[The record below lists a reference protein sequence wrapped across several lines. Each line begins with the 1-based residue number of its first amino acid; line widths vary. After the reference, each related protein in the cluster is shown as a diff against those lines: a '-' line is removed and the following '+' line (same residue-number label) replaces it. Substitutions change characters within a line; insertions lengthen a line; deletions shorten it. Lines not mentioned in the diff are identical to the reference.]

1 MPRLAK
7 TVPFLVII
15 ANPVPSCAH
24 LPSVCLHMRFPRSA
38 PTQDAKGQTQCKDR
52 GSSSTVHQNRLF
64 DDARPCEARMMH
76 FEATNDDIKGSYQFI
91 SIVYLDLNQVH
102 RIYIVLCGHILPTSK
117 SYFPSLK
124 SLWMNIGWIA
134 YIYFFFF
141 CWGRPSDHL
150 WIPITAWSWFS
161 RGKLLK
167 QFRSWHPQECPAAT
181 TTLGLGSASVT

>member
-7 TVPFLVII
+7 TVPFLAII

-91 SIVYLDLNQVH
+91 SIVYLDQVH
-102 RIYIVLCGHILPTSK
+102 RIYIVWCGHILPTSK

-134 YIYFFFF
+134 YIYIYLFFF
-141 CWGRPSDHL
+141 
-150 WIPITAWSWFS
+150 
-161 RGKLLK
+161 LLETT
-167 QFRSWHPQECPAAT
+167 FRSFVDSNHCLILILPGENCWNSLGVETRRSALQPQQRWDWDLHP
-181 TTLGLGSASVT
+181 

>member
-102 RIYIVLCGHILPTSK
+102 RIYIVWCGHILPTSK

-134 YIYFFFF
+134 YIFSA
-141 CWGRPSDHL
+141 GDDL
-150 WIPITAWSWFS
+150 PIICGFQSLLDPDS
-161 RGKLLK
+161 PGGKLLK
-167 QFRSWHPQECPAAT
+167 QFRSWNPQECPAAT